1 MGRSIIVKQ
10 SKLLVT
16 VLLGLL
22 IVGAG
27 GGYYVYHTERQAAI
41 AKKRQTDKA
50 LNKKAALKNSQLSR
64 KVNQTTFL
72 NNKNTDEQVTKILNL
87 SHFVGSA
94 LVVKDDHVVYNRAF
108 GYANK
113 AKNQRNKVNSKYQIL
128 SIQKSMTAVGIMQL
142 VQAGKVKL
150 TDPILKYYPTLKHGR
165 QTTLRQ
171 MLDMTTGF
179 RLKSGSKKFLPENQV
194 IDFAAHNV
202 FYYPDKNGIN
212 NYSSVNF
219 LLLAGIIRK
228 VTGQS
233 YQHFFTTR
241 FIDKLNLKET
251 GFSIHGQGRN
261 ATTGYRALADQTI
274 PNYDQTMPE
283 SKAQMANELGTGQVY
298 MSTADLFTVESA
310 ILKGQLLSKKNVAI
324 LHTRTATGEYGGG
337 VYNMSNGIRSHGLGY
352 GYESSVF
359 LSPDGKTGVVLLSNY
374 YRKAAGSQAAAQKI
388 FTELM
393 KGDIK

>member
-1 MGRSIIVKQ
+1 MKQ

-41 AKKRQTDKA
+41 AKKRQADKA

-64 KVNQTTFL
+64 KVNQTTFS
-72 NNKNTDEQVTKILNL
+72 NNKNTDEQVTKVLKL

-94 LVVKDDHVVYNRAF
+94 MVVKNNHVIYNRAF

-113 AKNQRNKVNSKYQIL
+113 AKNERNQVNSKYQIL

-142 VQAGKVKL
+142 VQAGKLKL
-150 TDPILKYYPTLKHGR
+150 TDSISKFYPSLKHGR
-165 QTTLRQ
+165 QTTIRQ

-179 RLKSGSKKFLPENQV
+179 RLNTGLKEFSSEDKVVNYAK
-194 IDFAAHNV
+194 HNV
-202 FYYPDKNGIN
+202 YYYPEKNGTA

-219 LLLAGIIRK
+219 LLLAGIIRQI
-228 VTGQS
+228 TGQT
-233 YQHFFTTR
+233 YKHYFTTH
-241 FIDKLNLKET
+241 FIDQLGLTET
-251 GFSIHGQGRN
+251 GFVIDGLGKH
-261 ATTGYRALADQTI
+261 ATIGYRSDTSETS
-274 PNYDQTMPE
+274 PNYKKTMPE

-298 MSTADLFTVESA
+298 MSNADLFKVESA
-310 ILKGQLLSKKNVAI
+310 ILKGKLISKQNVDI

-337 VYNMSNGIRSHGLGY
+337 VYNLSDGIRSHGVGY
-352 GYESSVF
+352 GYESSIF
-359 LSPDGKTGVVLLSNY
+359 LSPDGKTGVVLMSNY
-374 YRKAAGSQAAAQKI
+374 YRKAAGIQATANKI

>member
-1 MGRSIIVKQ
+1 MKQ

-64 KVNQTTFL
+64 KINQTTFS
-72 NNKNTDEQVTKILNL
+72 NNKNTDEQVTKALNL

-94 LVVKDDHVVYNRAF
+94 LVVKNDHVIYNRAF

-150 TDPILKYYPTLKHGR
+150 TDPISKYYPTLKHGR

-179 RLKSGSKKFLPENQV
+179 RLKSGSKEFLPENQV

-202 FYYPDKNGIN
+202 FTTQIKME
-212 NYSSVNF
+212 F
-219 LLLAGIIRK
+219 II
-228 VTGQS
+228 
-233 YQHFFTTR
+233 
-241 FIDKLNLKET
+241 
-251 GFSIHGQGRN
+251 IHP
-261 ATTGYRALADQTI
+261 L
-274 PNYDQTMPE
+274 
-283 SKAQMANELGTGQVY
+283 
-298 MSTADLFTVESA
+298 
-310 ILKGQLLSKKNVAI
+310 
-324 LHTRTATGEYGGG
+324 
-337 VYNMSNGIRSHGLGY
+337 
-352 GYESSVF
+352 
-359 LSPDGKTGVVLLSNY
+359 
-374 YRKAAGSQAAAQKI
+374 I
-388 FTELM
+388 FCC
-393 KGDIK
+393 

>member
-1 MGRSIIVKQ
+1 MKQ

-50 LNKKAALKNSQLSR
+50 LNQKAAQKNSQLSR
-64 KVNQTTFL
+64 KVNQTTFS
-72 NNKNTDEQVTKILNL
+72 NSKDTDEQVTKVLKL

-94 LVVKDDHVVYNRAF
+94 MVVKDDHVIYNHAF

-113 AKNQRNKVNSKYQIL
+113 AKHVRNQVNSKYQIL

-142 VQAGKVKL
+142 VQAGKLKL
-150 TDPILKYYPTLKHGR
+150 TDPISKFYPNLKHGR
-165 QTTLRQ
+165 QTTIRQ

-179 RLKSGSKKFLPENQV
+179 RLNTGLKEFASEAKV
-194 IDFAAHNV
+194 IDYAKHNV
-202 FYYPDKNGIN
+202 YYYPEKNGTA

-219 LLLAGIIRK
+219 LLLAGIIRQL
-228 VTGQS
+228 TGQT
-233 YQHFFTTR
+233 YKHYFTTH
-241 FIDKLNLKET
+241 FIDKLGLTES
-251 GFSIHGQGRN
+251 GFVIDGLGKD
-261 ATTGYRALADQTI
+261 ATTGYHSETSETT
-274 PNYDQTMPE
+274 PGYEKTMPE

-298 MSTADLFTVESA
+298 MSNADLFKVESA
-310 ILKGQLLSKKNVAI
+310 ILKGKLISKRNVAI

-337 VYNMSNGIRSHGLGY
+337 IYNLTNGVRSHGVGY
-352 GYESSVF
+352 GYESSIF
-359 LSPDGKTGVVLLSNY
+359 LSPDGKTGVVLMSNY
-374 YRKAAGSQAAAQKI
+374 YRRSAGIQATANKI

>member
-1 MGRSIIVKQ
+1 MKQ

-64 KVNQTTFL
+64 KINQTTFS
-72 NNKNTDEQVTKILNL
+72 NNKNTDEQVTKALNL

-94 LVVKDDHVVYNRAF
+94 LVVKDDHVIYNRAF

-150 TDPILKYYPTLKHGR
+150 TDPISKYYPTLKHGR

-179 RLKSGSKKFLPENQV
+179 RLKSGSKEFLPENQV

-202 FYYPDKNGIN
+202 FYYPDKNGIY

-228 VTGQS
+228 VTSQS
-233 YQHFFTTR
+233 YQHFFTTH
-241 FIDKLNLKET
+241 FIDKLNLNET
-251 GFSIHGQGRN
+251 GFLIHGQGQD
-261 ATTGYRALADQTI
+261 ATTGYRALADQTL

-352 GYESSVF
+352 GYESSIF
-359 LSPDGKTGVVLLSNY
+359 LSPDGKTGVVLMSNY
-374 YRKAAGSQAAAQKI
+374 YRKAAGIQATANKI